1 MKFKT
6 NLDMDSV
13 QAEIIAELEKM
24 RAAGVPMVHIENG
37 KVVEVKVLKA
47 STETN
52 STPVRGYLSAAE

>member
-1 MKFKT
+1 MKFRT

-13 QAEIIAELEKM
+13 QAEVSAELEKM

-47 STETN
+47 KTISN
-52 STPVRGYLSAAE
+52 STTARGFLSAAE

>member
-13 QAEIIAELEKM
+13 QAEITAELEKM

-47 STETN
+47 STETH
-52 STPVRGYLSAAE
+52 STPVRGFLSAAE